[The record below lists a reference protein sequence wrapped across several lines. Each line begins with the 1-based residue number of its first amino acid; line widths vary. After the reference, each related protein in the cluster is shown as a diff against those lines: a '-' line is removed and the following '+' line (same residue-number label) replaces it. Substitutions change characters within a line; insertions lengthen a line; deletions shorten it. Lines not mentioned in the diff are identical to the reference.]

1 MNFRYSHLRLLIP
14 LLIQYFFSRQHT
26 LKVGIKTVEAKI
38 LDQQLKMV
46 LLEHQYDTPISEVYQ
61 TLLNNAA
68 FFAKIVKGF

>member
-1 MNFRYSHLRLLIP
+1 M
-14 LLIQYFFSRQHT
+14 
-26 LKVGIKTVEAKI
+26 EAKI